1 MENSS
6 KPTSGEMLAKLKQL
20 GIADKVEFYF
30 VPSNELRNRIVR
42 GGDPVIDE
50 LPALA
55 KKVFLELPYGQGI
68 ALYTPMV
75 LKYIEGTLGKK
86 NSYIF
91 DMGEIRVRNEGEL
104 MIQALNRAKFN
115 MVSPTEKVQY

>member
-1 MENSS
+1 MEKTN
-6 KPTSGEMLAKLKQL
+6 PTSGEMLAKLKQL

-30 VPSNELRNRIVR
+30 VPSAELRNRIAR
-42 GGDPVIDE
+42 GGDPIIDE
-50 LPALA
+50 LPPLA
-55 KKVFLELPYGQGI
+55 KKVFLELQYGQGI

-104 MIQALNRAKFN
+104 MIQCLNRAKFN
-115 MVSPTEKVQY
+115 KVASTEKVKY